1 MADYAEEGV
10 EGSDGPMLINKL
22 EEHGINNADVKK
34 LIDAGFQTVES
45 ISYTAKKNLIN
56 IKGMTDAKV
65 DKIIDVASKLVPNE
79 FQTAAEFYV
88 KRQSVINLTTGSTE
102 FDKLLGGGI
111 ETGSLTEIF
120 GEFRTGKTQI
130 CHTLCITCQLPK
142 EKGGGEGKAMYI
154 DTEGTFRPERLAS
167 IAERFGLDP
176 QECMENVAYAR
187 AFNCDQQNK
196 LLI

>member
-1 MADYAEEGV
+1 MTEYAEEGV
-10 EGSDGPMLINKL
+10 EVSDGPMLISKL

-79 FQTAAEFYV
+79 FQTAAEFYA

-120 GEFRTGKTQI
+120 GKRLIGF
-130 CHTLCITCQLPK
+130 LNYLDSFL
-142 EKGGGEGKAMYI
+142 YI
-154 DTEGTFRPERLAS
+154 SR
-167 IAERFGLDP
+167 
-176 QECMENVAYAR
+176 
-187 AFNCDQQNK
+187 
-196 LLI
+196 